1 MSNVSAVFSLHEE
14 TKGRLDTAYYVRQ
27 GINGLAVAFQLIGFV
42 SWAAVHH
49 DELRGFVLA
58 MSLILISCGWWE
70 NFFTATN
77 KPGKQD
83 KITIQLH
90 YSLPPATFPPVIQ
103 AHISEPEVF
112 VHNLKRR
119 KGI

>member
-14 TKGRLDTAYYVRQ
+14 TKGRIDTAYYVRQ

-42 SWAAVHH
+42 SWAAAHPNGLH
-49 DELRGFVLA
+49 GFVLA
-58 MSLILISCGWWE
+58 ISLIFISCGWWE

-83 KITIQLH
+83 KIKIQFH
-90 YSLPPATFPPVIQ
+90 YSLPPATIPSGTSGTNQ
-103 AHISEPEVF
+103 
-112 VHNLKRR
+112 RD
-119 KGI
+119 